1 MKDNRILIDTSVWIA
16 YFKENNRLFAEKV
29 DQLLTHSE
37 IFVPKVVLAELFQGA
52 KSEKE
57 ISVIEAFIDAFQV
70 IDQRFPV
77 NRIIFVEETWLE
89 AGRLSYSM
97 KRKGITIH
105 LMDCYIAILA
115 LENGCRIFSLDEHFN
130 LIKTFTKLKLV
141 PYSLSERRGKH
152 SPGLKKDE

>member
-1 MKDNRILIDTSVWIA
+1 MPRRSDIVKDNRILIDTSVWIA

-70 IDQRFPV
+70 IDQTK
-77 NRIIFVEETWLE
+77 ETWLE